1 MMNTSYAPLFGL
13 VVLLCAG
20 CAVQPRYTQAQL
32 NAIETRE
39 VDASFDETYK
49 AAASALFD
57 AGYIIA
63 MSDRPAGL
71 VTGQKK
77 NSRAAQRFWISP
89 YIEDVQY
96 QLSIQVIEIE
106 PQRCTVR
113 VKTAVNGESRVQ
125 KKAIDQIWLLM
136 QRQVLMNAALP
147 FGVAESG

>member
-1 MMNTSYAPLFGL
+1 MLNTSYAPLFGL

-20 CAVQPRYTQAQL
+20 CAAHPRYTQSQL

-57 AGYIIA
+57 AGYTIA
-63 MSDRPAGL
+63 MSDQLAGL

-96 QLSIQVIEIE
+96 QLSIQVRELE

-125 KKAIDQIWLLM
+125 NKAIDQIWHLM
-136 QRQVLMNAALP
+136 QRQVLMNAPLL
-147 FGVAESG
+147 FDIAEGG